1 MLDIVLKQENG
12 YRCIDLGFTKY
23 KLSDELEKIK
33 KMNNKRIILGIR
45 PEDVLISKQNASNS
59 IKAKID
65 IIEPMGREFEI
76 HLDLGLKT
84 LIAVIRKIESF
95 NIGDEVYLTFNDKKI
110 HLFDK
115 NTEENIFASIYKDKS
130 NFFF

>member
-1 MLDIVLKQENG
+1 
-12 YRCIDLGFTKY
+12 
-23 KLSDELEKIK
+23 
-33 KMNNKRIILGIR
+33 
-45 PEDVLISKQNASNS
+45 
-59 IKAKID
+59 
-65 IIEPMGREFEI
+65 MGREFEI

-115 NTEENIFASIYKDKS
+115 NTEENIFASIYKD
-130 NFFF
+130 